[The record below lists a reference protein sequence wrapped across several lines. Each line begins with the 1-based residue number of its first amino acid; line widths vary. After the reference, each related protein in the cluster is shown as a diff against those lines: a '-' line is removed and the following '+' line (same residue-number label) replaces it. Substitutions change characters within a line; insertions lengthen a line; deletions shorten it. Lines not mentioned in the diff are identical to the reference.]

1 MMFRTL
7 VALVAALFLAAPAM
21 ASRILSDTWWTPQ
34 QSGWSLVL
42 EHGAERSHAML
53 HSYDA
58 DGKAQ
63 WYFAP
68 LATTALTAEGLPLL
82 EGTLYA
88 TEGPAQPGPWDPSQV
103 QINPIGQLAIEPLSV
118 HALAVHTTL
127 DGTVRSVALQRF
139 TTEESPLPG
148 AYASTAVLR
157 VTAPGQP
164 VQMQVQQ
171 QQVVVDIVEG
181 GFWMVAAQDGGD
193 CNYMGD
199 IEQMGRITEVH
210 GTYACGNG
218 ESGPF
223 QLTELVQTPHGFS
236 GHLQR
241 VRGERVSEGS
251 VGWLRLQ

>member
-1 MMFRTL
+1 
-7 VALVAALFLAAPAM
+7 M

-34 QSGWSLVL
+34 ESGWSLVL

-63 WYFAP
+63 WYVAP
-68 LATTALTAEGLPLL
+68 LETTALTAEGLPLL
-82 EGTLYA
+82 AGTLYA
-88 TEGPAQPGPWDPSQV
+88 TEGPSQPGPWDPSQV
-103 QINPIGQLAIEPLSV
+103 QVTPIGQLVIEPTSV
-118 HALAVHTTL
+118 HELAVHTTF

-139 TTEESPLPG
+139 TIESSPLPG

-157 VTAPGQP
+157 VTAPGHP

-171 QQVVVDIVEG
+171 QQVVVDIVDG
-181 GFWMVAAQDGGD
+181 SFWMVAAQDGGD

-199 IEQMGRITEVH
+199 IEQAGRITEVH
-210 GTYACGNG
+210 GSYACGNG

-223 QLTELVQTPHGFS
+223 ELTELVETPHGFS
-236 GHLQR
+236 GRLHR
-241 VRGERVSEGS
+241 VRGDRVSDGT